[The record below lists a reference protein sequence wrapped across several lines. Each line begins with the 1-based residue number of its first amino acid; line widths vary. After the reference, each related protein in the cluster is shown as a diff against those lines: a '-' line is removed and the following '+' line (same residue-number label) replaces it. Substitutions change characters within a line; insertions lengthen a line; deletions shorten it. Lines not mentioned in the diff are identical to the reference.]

1 MTAPVSSSGVPILPI
16 GFLSAQ
22 ILRPSAIP
30 SPSFRIVSMYPGE
43 MELHLIPYLAHSAAR
58 QFFNVSKALLLT
70 L

>member
-1 MTAPVSSSGVPILPI
+1 
-16 GFLSAQ
+16 
-22 ILRPSAIP
+22 
-30 SPSFRIVSMYPGE
+30 MYPGE